1 MAYIYDY
8 HGNILNVGGYEPN
21 DGDIPVVSIEGE
33 LYATKA
39 EGKSNIK
46 ITYKSATESFSDY
59 ATAKVQGDSSA
70 TYPKKNYTITLFTD
84 SARKSKSKR
93 LFKDWDKPRNKF
105 VLKANWIDHSHA
117 RNIVNARLWTQ
128 MVKSREDYATL
139 PLVLRESNL
148 AIDGFPVKIYHNGV
162 YYGLYTWNLPKDAMY
177 GLDSDEDTNCI
188 MQTEGGAINDTSMIF
203 RQPTMNDRWRDE
215 LHDDMPSVIAD
226 SWTNVLSFV
235 STSTDAQ
242 FIAGI
247 DSKIDLKSLIDAHI
261 FIRAICG
268 IDLLAKNQTFF
279 TYDAVQWYAGMYD
292 LDSTWG
298 MPGIERN
305 EEINW
310 RPYNNVFQD
319 GYNGYIQLHETNY
332 LHDRIWGLFQS
343 DVIARYQ
350 ELRSSVLSAGNII
363 GEFDKFTSQ
372 IPPYLYAE
380 DYAETTANGDFT
392 AIPGKT
398 DNNILQIRDFVMK
411 RLEYVDG
418 TILGE

>member
-1 MAYIYDY
+1 MEHIYDY
-8 HGNILNVGGYEPN
+8 HGNIVNIGGYEPN

-33 LYATKA
+33 LYATKE
-39 EGKSNIK
+39 EGKSKIT

-59 ATAKVQGDSSA
+59 ATAKVQGDSS
-70 TYPKKNYTITLFTD
+70 TVYPKKNYTITLFTD

-93 LFKDWDKPRNKF
+93 LFRDWDKPRNKF
-105 VLKANWIDHSHA
+105 VLKANWIDHTHA
-117 RNIVNARLWTQ
+117 RNIVNARLWSQ
-128 MVKSREDYATL
+128 IVKSRADYDTL
-139 PLVLRESNL
+139 PLVLRKSNL
-148 AIDGFPVKIYHNGV
+148 AIDGFPVKVYHNGV

-188 MQTEGGAINDTSMIF
+188 MQAEGGIKNNSMIF
-203 RQPTMNDRWRDE
+203 RQPTMNDRWTDQ

-226 SWTNVLSFV
+226 SWTSVLAFV

-247 DSKIDLKSLIDAHI
+247 DSKIDLKSLIDMHI
-261 FIRAICG
+261 FVRAICG
-268 IDLLAKNQTFF
+268 IDLIAKNQTFF
-279 TYDAVQWYAGMYD
+279 TYDAEQWYAGMYD
-292 LDSTWG
+292 MDSTWG
-298 MPGIERN
+298 IPGMERH
-305 EEINW
+305 EEVQW
-310 RPYNNVFQD
+310 KPYNTVFQD
-319 GYNGYIQLHETNY
+319 GYNAYIHLHETNY
-332 LHDRIWGLFQS
+332 LHDRIWNLFQNS
-343 DVIARYQ
+343 VIARYE

-398 DNNILQIRDFVMK
+398 DNNILQIRDFVVK

>member
-1 MAYIYDY
+1 MEHIYDY
-8 HGNILNVGGYEPN
+8 HGNIVNIGGYEPN
-21 DGDIPVVSIEGE
+21 EGDIPIVSIEGE

-39 EGKSNIK
+39 QGKSNIT
-46 ITYKSATESFSDY
+46 ITYKSANESFTDY

-70 TYPKKNYTITLFTD
+70 TYPKKNYTINLFTD

-93 LFKDWDKPRNKF
+93 LFRDWDKPRNKF

-128 MVKSREDYATL
+128 MVKSRADYDTL
-139 PLVLRESNL
+139 PLALRKSNL
-148 AIDGFPVKIYHNGV
+148 AIDGFPVKVYHNGV

-188 MQTEGGAINDTSMIF
+188 MQTEGGAINDDTMLF
-203 RQPTMNDRWRDE
+203 RQPTMNNRWRDE

-226 SWTNVLSFV
+226 SWTSVLAFV
-235 STSTDAQ
+235 STSTNAQ
-242 FIAGI
+242 FIEGI
-247 DSKIDLKSLIDAHI
+247 DSKIDLKSLIDMHI
-261 FIRAICG
+261 FVRAICG
-268 IDLLAKNQTFF
+268 IDLIAKNQTFF
-279 TYDAVQWYAGMYD
+279 TYDAVKWHAGAYD

-298 MPGIERN
+298 MPGIERQ
-305 EEINW
+305 EEVQWN
-310 RPYNNVFQD
+310 PYNTVFQD
-319 GYNGYIQLHETNY
+319 GYNGYIQLQETNY
-332 LHDRIWGLFQS
+332 LHDRIWGLFQNS
-343 DVIARYQ
+343 VIARYE

-398 DNNILQIRDFVMK
+398 DNNILQIRDFVVK